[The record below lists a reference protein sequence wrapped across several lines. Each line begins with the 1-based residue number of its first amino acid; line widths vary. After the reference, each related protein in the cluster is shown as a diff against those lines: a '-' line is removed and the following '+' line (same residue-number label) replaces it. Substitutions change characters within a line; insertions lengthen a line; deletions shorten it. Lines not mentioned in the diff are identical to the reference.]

1 MSCSASNWWDVA
13 HYLYFDGFS
22 ISLPLPSSPI
32 MYGII
37 SLHDHILFF
46 LGIILALVLYLLI
59 ATLLDYNYNSIAPK
73 KQRINDDFDAKYL
86 DEASSLIAKPNLVLA
101 FKHRARTLAIFERT
115 HNHNYAYHYEYDT
128 DVLSDPQTRLFG
140 LV

>member
-1 MSCSASNWWDVA
+1 
-13 HYLYFDGFS
+13 
-22 ISLPLPSSPI
+22 